1 MKRLLFNSGEGWF
14 WGGGGLRLLK
24 IRRIGCHGCHYEK
37 VIVLICLSFGCC
49 LFVVHCLFICCL
61 FICCSFVCFYFLI
74 TGVKLTIVLY
84 VIIFIVSVE

>member
-1 MKRLLFNSGEGWF
+1 MVLGGG
-14 WGGGGLRLLK
+14 GGGGLRLLK

-61 FICCSFVCFYFLI
+61 FICCSLNFVCFYFLI